1 MGSRRSAL
9 KDSPVAADL
18 NPVLDGILDKYGYDF
33 RDYARPA
40 LDRRVLAFMRQEEI
54 PDLGSFSD
62 RILASQEIMQRFLM
76 TMSVN
81 AAAMFKDQGLYLGL
95 RREIVPV
102 LRTYPFIRVW
112 HAGCSTGQEVYSTAI
127 MLAEEGLYD
136 RCRIYATDM
145 DESALRKARDGIYS
159 LASMRKYAQNHAQA
173 GGTAPFSGYF
183 TAKYN
188 SAIIN
193 ASLRKN
199 IVFGQ
204 HNLVSD
210 GSFNEFQIII
220 CRSVVSF
227 FNPRLQERV
236 MGLFHGSLGMFGYLG
251 LGAKEG
257 AALGGYRDCFQ
268 QADADHG
275 IWKKV
280 A

>member
-1 MGSRRSAL
+1 MGARRPAL
-9 KDSPVAADL
+9 KDAPAAADL
-18 NPVLDGILDKYGYDF
+18 NPVLEGILERYGYDF

-40 LDRRVLAFMRQEEI
+40 FDRRVLAFMKQEEI
-54 PDLGSFSD
+54 PDLGTFSD
-62 RILASQEIMQRFLM
+62 RIQASQEIMQRFLM
-76 TMSVN
+76 TLSVN
-81 AAAMFKDQGLYLGL
+81 ATAMFKEPETWLGL
-95 RREIVPV
+95 RRDVIPV
-102 LRTYPFIRVW
+102 LRTYPFIRIW

-145 DESALRKARDGIYS
+145 DETALRKARDGIYS
-159 LASMRKYAQNHAQA
+159 LAAMRKYGQYHAQA
-173 GGTAPFSGYF
+173 GGKAPFTGYY

-210 GSFNEFQIII
+210 GSFNEFQAIF
-220 CRSVVSF
+220 CRNVLSY

-257 AALGGYRDCFQ
+257 SALGGYRDGFQ
-268 QADADHG
+268 EADPAHG
-275 IWKKV
+275 LWRKV